1 MRPCIKEGY
10 AAPGRPASKYFDQN
24 RRLLP
29 SFYDPHRKF
38 ALRAN
43 RYKSAAGALKTNC
56 LGMNQIFGSNAEVKP
71 FGHIRGRRIVRAR
84 QLRDEGAAGSHR
96 ARMGDRF
103 PATQAHELWI
113 HAQSAMKDLPARPG
127 RIPSRASR
135 RQGPRRVRIR
145 RGNAGQCSRGPWRV
159 FLVDALACVGAFNRR
174 VVLRDYK
181 TCLG

>member
-71 FGHIRGRRIVRAR
+71 FGHIRGRRI
-84 QLRDEGAAGSHR
+84 AGPGNFGTK
-96 ARMGDRF
+96 AQQV
-103 PATQAHELWI
+103 PIEHEWEIDSQQRKLTNCGFT
-113 HAQSAMKDLPARPG
+113 HKAQ
-127 RIPSRASR
+127 
-135 RQGPRRVRIR
+135 
-145 RGNAGQCSRGPWRV
+145 
-159 FLVDALACVGAFNRR
+159 
-174 VVLRDYK
+174 
-181 TCLG
+181 